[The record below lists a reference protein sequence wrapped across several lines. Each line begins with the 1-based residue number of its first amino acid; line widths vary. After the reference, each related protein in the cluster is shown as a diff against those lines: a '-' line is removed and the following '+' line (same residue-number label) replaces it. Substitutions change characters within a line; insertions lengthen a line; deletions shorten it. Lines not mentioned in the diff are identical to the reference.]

1 MDLVKCIQHLGS
13 MPNLDLNNAVAAGA
27 SYGGYMMNWI
37 QGQPLGRKVS
47 QTTSRKAHC
56 LSTTID

>member
-1 MDLVKCIQHLGS
+1 MDLVKCVEHLGS
-13 MPNLDLNNAVAAGA
+13 MPNLDLDNAVAAGA

-47 QTTSRKAHC
+47 QAGNGGGYCPDHVH
-56 LSTTID
+56 